1 MTSQKRSKFSYF
13 ITQDESAQYFEV
25 GYSCDNAI
33 LLCLGDE
40 RVFITDARYTT
51 EASENLSSGVE
62 LVQSNNLLE
71 SAINILLKSAIK
83 SLSFDS
89 TQLSVSAF
97 EKLKS
102 TLQIELKPAPNF
114 HQMLR
119 ICKSEQEI
127 SLIKESQRLNK
138 EAYKRFAKIID
149 EICSDTNSAYQKVFL
164 DDKHSLSEKELFA
177 IAKVVLENGGKY
189 DLSFCPILAINQNA
203 AKPHAL
209 PSDKKLQNGD
219 LLLFDAGIK
228 YKRYCSD
235 MTRTTRINFGCEDF
249 ARKDFDSR
257 DFGCKNGSKQKS
269 SEAKSSGT
277 HFDKSQT
284 FANKELQKIY
294 DTVLKA
300 QENCIKNLRAGM
312 SGKQIDALAREVIQ
326 KAGFGKYFSHSTG
339 HGIGLDIHEQ
349 PFISTRSETIIE
361 DNMVF
366 SIEPGIYIPQHYGVR
381 IEDLVVV
388 RGGKAEVL

>member
-1 MTSQKRSKFSYF
+1 MTSQKRSKFSHF

-51 EASENLSSGVE
+51 EAGENLSSGVE

-71 SAINILLKSAIK
+71 SAINILSKSAIK

-102 TLQIELKPAPNF
+102 TLQIELKPTPNF

-149 EICSDTNSAYQKVFL
+149 EICSDKNSAYQKVFL
-164 DDKHSLSEKELFA
+164 DDSHSLSEKELFA

-235 MTRTTRINFGCEDF
+235 MTRTTRINFECEDF
-249 ARKDFDSR
+249 GR
-257 DFGCKNGSKQKS
+257 KNGGKQKS
-269 SEAKSSGT
+269 SEAKSSHT